1 MTEKLLA
8 VVAAMALAVPAA
20 AQAQDSN
27 WIHVRVDEADGAK
40 VRVNLP
46 ATMVDVALEIADEK
60 GLEKEHL
67 QLGPDSEVSLDQ
79 MRRLWQEMRDA
90 GDAEFVNVRDGDE
103 HVRVFREG
111 DRVLVHVDEDGP
123 QKVRVEMPA
132 SVADAL
138 LSSEGD
144 TLDVRAAVQELVSSG
159 DQELVRVRE
168 ADGPKVR
175 IWVDDRSGQP
185 DGEEAP

>member
-1 MTEKLLA
+1 MTKKLLA
-8 VVAAMALAVPAA
+8 VIAAMTLAVPAA

-60 GLEKEHL
+60 GFEKEHL
-67 QLGPDSEVSLDQ
+67 HFGPDSEVSLDQ

-90 GDAEFVNVRDGDE
+90 GDAEFVNVQDGDE

-111 DRVLVHVDEDGP
+111 DRVFVHVDESGTE
-123 QKVRVEMPA
+123 KVRVEMPA

-144 TLDVRAAVQELVSSG
+144 TLDVRAAVKELASSG
-159 DQELVRVRE
+159 NQELVRVHE
-168 ADGPKVR
+168 ADGANVR
-175 IWVDDRSGQP
+175 VWVDARSDQP